1 MTSPHQEP
9 STEKGLS
16 ALDTIL
22 VVKGVAGVR
31 DKTTGPLLAI
41 ARFIVYG
48 FALLIISTAALI
60 LIMIALVRLTNQ
72 LVPAE
77 IWATYVLLGL
87 IFTIT
92 GCFLGSKRFN

>member
-1 MTSPHQEP
+1 MTSPHQEK
-9 STEKGLS
+9 STEKGL
-16 ALDTIL
+16 AAQATRL

-48 FALLIISTAALI
+48 FALIISTAALI

-92 GCFLGSKRFN
+92 GFFLWSKRFN

>member
-1 MTSPHQEP
+1 MTSPHQEKL
-9 STEKGLS
+9 TERGL
-16 ALDTIL
+16 AAQATRL
-22 VVKGVAGVR
+22 VVKSVAGVR

-48 FALLIISTAALI
+48 FALLIISAAAVI
-60 LIMIALVRLTNQ
+60 LTMIALVRLTNQ

-92 GCFLGSKRFN
+92 GFFLWSKRFN